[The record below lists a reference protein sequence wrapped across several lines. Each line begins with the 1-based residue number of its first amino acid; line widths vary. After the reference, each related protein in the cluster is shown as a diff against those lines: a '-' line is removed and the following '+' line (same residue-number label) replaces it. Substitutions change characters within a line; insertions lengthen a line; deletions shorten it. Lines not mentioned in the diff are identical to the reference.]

1 MPVWLKAPN
10 FQTGASRFTLSS
22 FTLSWVVSRLSTV
35 HLFRFAI
42 RCWLFLDK
50 FYWIFSNLAE
60 YIQSL
65 GGEDVSC
72 CVFLL
77 FSLSAMTQMIPE
89 IVENPNKTT
98 KWFVQFT
105 LNVSIKAKI
114 LQRYYNTKERPAC
127 FFPFSPFDIT
137 TQLPFYVVQRLRIG
151 ESLSFHIV
159 IFRTWWFVSWR
170 RQRAIYNSL
179 SKLLYRATSYRYMT
193 GEIPLGPMIILGKF
207 WRKTIVNLEEIQLVS
222 NERVE
227 AKGWLDGQSSSKFQH
242 TTLFN
247 SFNC

>member
-10 FQTGASRFTLSS
+10 LQTGASRFTLSS
-22 FTLSWVVSRLSTV
+22 FTLSWVVSRWSRV

-50 FYWIFSNLAE
+50 FHWIFSNLAE
-60 YIQSL
+60 HIQIL
-65 GGEDVSC
+65 GGEDVSY

-105 LNVSIKAKI
+105 LNVSIKTKI

-127 FFPFSPFDIT
+127 FFPFFPSISLHSFPFMLCRDW
-137 TQLPFYVVQRLRIG
+137 
-151 ESLSFHIV
+151 E
-159 IFRTWWFVSWR
+159 
-170 RQRAIYNSL
+170 
-179 SKLLYRATSYRYMT
+179 
-193 GEIPLGPMIILGKF
+193 
-207 WRKTIVNLEEIQLVS
+207 
-222 NERVE
+222 
-227 AKGWLDGQSSSKFQH
+227 
-242 TTLFN
+242 
-247 SFNC
+247 

>member
-1 MPVWLKAPN
+1 M
-10 FQTGASRFTLSS
+10 S
-22 FTLSWVVSRLSTV
+22 
-35 HLFRFAI
+35 AI
-42 RCWLFLDK
+42 AF
-50 FYWIFSNLAE
+50 FF
-60 YIQSL
+60 
-65 GGEDVSC
+65 
-72 CVFLL
+72 L
-77 FSLSAMTQMIPE
+77 FSLLAMTQMIPE

-114 LQRYYNTKERPAC
+114 LQRYYNKKERPAC
-127 FFPFSPFDIT
+127 FFPFFPFDIT

-170 RQRAIYNSL
+170 RLRAIYNSL

-207 WRKTIVNLEEIQLVS
+207 WRKNDRLFRGNSVS
-222 NERVE
+222 FKWTSWSQRLIRRPVVVKIS
-227 AKGWLDGQSSSKFQH
+227 AHHFI
-242 TTLFN
+242 
-247 SFNC
+247 